1 MRISFRLF
9 LITAALVLAG
19 CRASAG
25 ALPVDQAAY
34 TSPQS
39 LAPAPLAEGER
50 LRVVATTSLVA
61 DAVRRVAGEAADLT
75 TLMPP
80 GTDPHSYEP
89 TPQDLRAVAEAHL
102 IFANGFGLEL
112 FLADLMESSGSSAPV
127 VAVSEGIDPLRVE
140 GGIGEIDPHTWLDPM
155 NVARWVENIAA
166 ALSALDPQRAA
177 EYAERAVGYQA
188 DLEALDADLRHQIE
202 EVPSADRLLVTD
214 HDELGYFA
222 ARYGFQV
229 IGAVLP
235 GTSTAAEPSAR
246 QIAALEDAVRGHGVR
261 AIFIS
266 QVVTPGLAQRV
277 ADDTGIHLVNLHVHS
292 LTGPEGDAPDYLRL
306 MRYNVWAIVSAL
318 RR

>member
-1 MRISFRLF
+1 MSLSSPPT
-9 LITAALVLAG
+9 LILASLLLAG
-19 CRASAG
+19 CIAPAG
-25 ALPVDQAAY
+25 APPVDPVAY
-34 TSPQS
+34 SSPQA
-39 LAPAPLAEGER
+39 LASAPLAEGES

-61 DAVRRVAGEAADLT
+61 DAVRRVAGAAADLT

-102 IFANGFGLEL
+102 VLANGFGLEL

-127 VAVSEGIDPLRVE
+127 VAVSDGIEPLRAE
-140 GGIGEIDPHTWLDPM
+140 DGSGGIDPHTWLDPL
-155 NVARWVENIAA
+155 NVARWVENIKAA
-166 ALSALDPQRAA
+166 VSALDPQRAA
-177 EYAERAVGYQA
+177 EYAERAAAYQA

-202 EVPSADRLLVTD
+202 DVPAEDRLLVTD

-229 IGAVLP
+229 IGAVVP
-235 GTSTAAEPSAR
+235 GTSTVAEPSA
-246 QIAALEDAVRGHGVR
+246 QEIAALEDAIRGYGVR

-266 QVVTPGLAQRV
+266 QVVTPVLAQRV
-277 ADDTGIHLVNLHVHS
+277 ADDTGIRLVNLHVHS
-292 LTGPEGDAPDYLRL
+292 LTGPEGDAPDYLSL
-306 MRYNVWAIVSAL
+306 MRYNVRAIVFAL